1 MQLVAAALVAGAA
14 AQVGHV
20 RQLELVAPGTE
31 PLVPGAAQPARHVQH
46 GGDWGVRPLAWRVHP
61 LTCGVH
67 PVTWLAWFS
76 SS

>member
-20 RQLELVAPGTE
+20 RQLELVAPGME

-61 LTCGVH
+61 LACGVH
-67 PVTWLAWFS
+67 PVTWLAGFS